1 MKSIK
6 KHYKKGKIDKKRIKR
21 TKNTKKYRKH
31 SIKMK
36 KGGVG
41 EVNENTIPNVFNFS
55 NANAQKKIQTFMISN
70 KDKIKSLFLKSICS
84 DSGVCI
90 AFGTESN
97 NIKNFFG
104 NFITYQY
111 VVPPII
117 RIGQVS
123 NNGFVNQIT
132 YEREGYKAY
141 SILKSSTSQVS
152 DNLLYEYMVGRYIN
166 KMVPIFPCFLE
177 TYGIFKY
184 NTPQDWDY
192 VKNNTSISS
201 NIFKD
206 NLTYLPEPTFAEG
219 CKDAQYLSILI
230 QHLNNAKTMFQVMKD
245 PNEIYFKYDL
255 LNVLYQIYFP
265 LSVMASNFT
274 HYDLHANNILL
285 YEPVKNKYIQYYYH
299 PVDEENTNITTFKC
313 RYIVKI
319 IDYGRSYFKD
329 GDKNDSMKIY
339 NTVCNT
345 PECGG
350 SACGIDNGFKGLLPE
365 KYPGS
370 FHFISSQKPNMSH
383 DMRLLDMIKY
393 SNYPLFPEVEE
404 MLKDLKYET
413 QFGTKENTDN
423 NSDSI
428 NNVHDVLDAL
438 DQIVNMEKWKKQND
452 HLYAKLGFSKIGDLH
467 IYEDGR
473 PMNFIPEK

>member
-1 MKSIK
+1 
-6 KHYKKGKIDKKRIKR
+6 
-21 TKNTKKYRKH
+21 
-31 SIKMK
+31 
-36 KGGVG
+36 
-41 EVNENTIPNVFNFS
+41 
-55 NANAQKKIQTFMISN
+55 
-70 KDKIKSLFLKSICS
+70 
-84 DSGVCI
+84 
-90 AFGTESN
+90 
-97 NIKNFFG
+97 
-104 NFITYQY
+104 
-111 VVPPII
+111 
-117 RIGQVS
+117 
-123 NNGFVNQIT
+123 
-132 YEREGYKAY
+132 
-141 SILKSSTSQVS
+141 
-152 DNLLYEYMVGRYIN
+152 
-166 KMVPIFPCFLE
+166 MVPIFPCFLE

-184 NTPQDWDY
+184 NSPQDWDY
-192 VKNNTSISS
+192 VKNNTSITT

-206 NLTYLPEPTFAEG
+206 NLTYLPDPTFAEG

-255 LNVLYQIYFP
+255 LNVLYQIYLP
-265 LSVMASNFT
+265 LSAMASNFT

-329 GDKNDSMKIY
+329 GVKNDSKKIY

-350 SACGIDNGFKGLLPE
+350 SACGIDNGFKLLLPE
-365 KYPGS
+365 KYTGS
-370 FHFISSQKPNMSH
+370 FHFISSQKPNISH

-404 MLKDLKYET
+404 MLNDLNYET
-413 QFGTKENTDN
+413 QFGTKENTYN

-438 DQIVNMEKWKKQND
+438 DQIINMEKWKKQND